1 MGILDFLFSSST
13 RSAGRDFIKH
23 VNKTHVEYGTR
34 HVVATTGGFRLFDVN
49 AEGAGGV
56 SNGSGFTGLGW
67 MSDILLMLAA
77 IAVTAWAYH
86 RYAKKKVRHESYKS
100 FFRAQSGYPSD
111 QYGPVPAVR
120 YERRRSER
128 ARQDEETVKIA
139 AVHGARRKVEKTT
152 PRDKNFRVEV

>member
-1 MGILDFLFSSST
+1 MIKMGILDFLFSSST
-13 RSAGRDFIKH
+13 QSAGRDFIKQ

-56 SNGSGFTGLGW
+56 SNGSGFTGFGW

-86 RYAKKKVRHESYKS
+86 RYAKKKQSKS
-100 FFRAQSGYPSD
+100 RLSTEPG
-111 QYGPVPAVR
+111 GR
-120 YERRRSER
+120 WRRPLPGTRTS
-128 ARQDEETVKIA
+128 AWKC
-139 AVHGARRKVEKTT
+139 
-152 PRDKNFRVEV
+152 EV